1 LWLRYSG
8 RISIP
13 DHCSASSLRGPVKVA
28 ASLLY
33 QRARSFIGAGAD
45 NCFKTVYGRYRQLP
59 IRGKKRL
66 KLRTRM
72 SGAATKPFL
81 AIIIFFASGS
91 LAFGQ
96 AGSTG
101 GTIGKQDKS
110 ISGGAE
116 ANGPD
121 TKPTRKVNRAPD
133 GLSRKR
139 SQDEPS
145 GTPKTFRN
153 PTLRGVGVDWCMSAE
168 MSGCGQV
175 AATTWCRSKG
185 FSKATDFKWKMKS
198 PVYRQGDNEICKGFC
213 GGFTQVT
220 CE

>member
-1 LWLRYSG
+1 MSPSDPITDVNEGFRSPYLTSTMSPRVLGGSMRQ
-8 RISIP
+8 RASIGMVLLTLS
-13 DHCSASSLRGPVKVA
+13 HLVSANASSA
-28 ASLLY
+28 
-33 QRARSFIGAGAD
+33 
-45 NCFKTVYGRYRQLP
+45 
-59 IRGKKRL
+59 
-66 KLRTRM
+66 
-72 SGAATKPFL
+72 L
-81 AIIIFFASGS
+81 A
-91 LAFGQ
+91 Q
-96 AGSTG
+96 AGSIG

-153 PTLRGVGVDWCMSAE
+153 PTLRGVGVDWCMSAD